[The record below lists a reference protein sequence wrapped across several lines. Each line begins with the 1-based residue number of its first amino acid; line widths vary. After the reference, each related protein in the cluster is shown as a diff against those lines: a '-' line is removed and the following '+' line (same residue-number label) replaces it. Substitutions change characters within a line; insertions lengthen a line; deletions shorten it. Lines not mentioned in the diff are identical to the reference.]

1 MRYHLFVLSVLA
13 SLVIPT
19 TVYSQL
25 YSENFDVD
33 PTANWTVNP
42 STGANTTDT
51 SADFFFDYSTV
62 GIPSA
67 PNSTGGTTRGL
78 RMQANETTGVFG
90 GLSTSPIGQDFSANA
105 NYKLTF
111 DWWANANG
119 PFPVGGTGSTQL
131 STYGIRTSGTTS
143 QWPGA
148 VQDSIWFAG
157 SGEGGSSADWRAYSP
172 TAGTSYADGNA
183 VYAAPVAQGAATRN
197 STNTYYHT
205 EFTGYTPPAAQATLY
220 PNQTGTTQLGA
231 AGFKWHQV
239 EIAQLGTDVTYK
251 VNGFLIAT
259 VPVAHDTVAAG
270 GNIFFGHSDINA
282 TTAAADPNAD
292 AMLFT
297 LIDNVKVSAIS
308 TINADFS
315 ATGGV
320 DAADYAI
327 WRKHFGVGTTQP
339 QGDSDGDGDVD
350 PTDYINWRATFGNG
364 GPGSGTLVG
373 SSVPEP
379 STLLCLVFGFFA
391 LALKRCRLEG

>member
-1 MRYHLFVLSVLA
+1 MTPFAVFAQLF
-13 SLVIPT
+13 
-19 TVYSQL
+19 
-25 YSENFDVD
+25 SENFDVD
-33 PTANWTVNP
+33 PTANWTVNGGP
-42 STGANTTDT
+42 SDEQ
-51 SADFFFDYSTV
+51 ADFFFDYNTV

-78 RMQANETTGVFG
+78 KMQANETSGIFG
-90 GLSTSPIGQDFSANA
+90 GFSVSPNGQDFSSTA
-105 NYKLTF
+105 NYRLKF

-119 PFPVGGTGSTQL
+119 PFPAGGNGSTQI
-131 STYGIRTSGTTS
+131 STYGIQTSGTTS

-172 TAGTSYADGNA
+172 TAGTSYPDGNA
-183 VYAAPVAQGAATRN
+183 VYAAPVSMGAQTRN
-197 STNTYYHT
+197 SSNTYYHT

-231 AGFKWHQV
+231 SGFKWHQV
-239 EIAQLGTDVTYK
+239 EIKKLGTDVTYK

-270 GNIFFGHSDINA
+270 GNIFLGHSDING
-282 TTAAADPNAD
+282 TSSTDPNAD

-297 LIDNVKVSAIS
+297 LIDNVKVEAIS
-308 TINADFS
+308 LINPDFNGN
-315 ATGGV
+315 TLV
-320 DAADYAI
+320 DAADYPL
-327 WRKHFGVGTTQP
+327 WRANNTLTSGATQS

-350 PTDYINWRATFGNG
+350 STDYNNWRAAFGNIV
-364 GPGSGTLVG
+364 PGAGLGAG

-379 STLLCLVFGFFA
+379 STLLLVA
-391 LALKRCRLEG
+391 MVLSAWVLRRRQR